1 MPDTDTLRL
10 LVDALIVFTLVE
22 ALVLAGMRRWRGR
35 GPSLRELAPGLG
47 AGLMLMG
54 AVRCALTPGA
64 GWLMLACIAGSGLCH
79 AVDLRRR
86 FGAGTPPG

>member
-10 LVDALIVFTLVE
+10 LVDALIAFTLVE
-22 ALVLAGMRRWRGR
+22 MVVLAVLHRRRGR

-64 GWLMLACIAGSGLCH
+64 GWLMLVFIAGSGLCH
-79 AVDLRRR
+79 AADLRRR
-86 FGAGTPPG
+86 FGANTPPR